1 MTISI
6 TLPDETSRQAVA
18 ARFADHDAVRS
29 AVAAAGAAMPV
40 LSFAHLYDYASG
52 AADADGQIDQALHAN
67 PRLRADLRAL
77 LAKVALNTLPEVAAA
92 SSGDLES
99 RETDQ
104 CRIRIEPSRAEADQV
119 YVIIEL
125 VDPSATMPRV
135 LFTCTT
141 DDRSDRIDLPE
152 GRDGVIQVLL
162 DRSAP
167 VLTSLRDHKAEVYLR

>member
-6 TLPDETSRQAVA
+6 TLPDDTGRQAVA
-18 ARFADHDAVRS
+18 ARFADYDAVRDV
-29 AVAAAGAAMPV
+29 VAAAGSATPA
-40 LSFAHLYDYASG
+40 LSFARLYDYATG
-52 AADADGQIDQALHAN
+52 AADSDGQIDQALQAS
-67 PRLRADLRAL
+67 PRLRADLRL
-77 LAKVALNTLPEVAAA
+77 LLGKVAINTLPEVAAA
-92 SSGDLES
+92 GSGDLES

-104 CRIRIEPSRAEADQV
+104 CRIRIEPSRAEPDQV

-125 VDPSATMPRV
+125 VDPAAPLPSV

-141 DDRSDRIDLPE
+141 DDRSNRIDLPE

-162 DRSAP
+162 DRTAP